1 MSRKYRVVLCLFI
14 LVLTSYSVFASWS
27 FVYES
32 WEGHPRIGS
41 SLIPTGIR
49 SGVTSDLRPIFS
61 GWETD
66 LVLLAKA
73 GFHERVLWQH
83 PVSGVLLSSSPLVFD
98 LLQFDWTIGI
108 KQNLGSKQNIFLGY
122 RGSYEQALD
131 SMVEGDVLD
140 SGTVLGIDPWFSSYG
155 GNTHYGKLSGIGTS
169 ILLSYS
175 YNQEEEL
182 FDGLAFES
190 SLFVGPKLLNTNAS
204 YLAFTAEGA
213 GALMIYQE
221 LDEKQHNLYSII
233 FRDNLQ
239 LTYTLGSHI
248 PVSVLQETS
257 LGSLVRGYGS
267 GQYPL
272 DGALANRFSLCFN
285 GPEPFTKGF
294 YPRLILFFD
303 VGYGFGQLANTSVSS
318 SAFLASTG
326 VSVTYSL
333 LSYMD
338 IGYQMAYLM
347 EESNPMQPGKTM
359 VGELVAYLH
368 F

>member
-1 MSRKYRVVLCLFI
+1 M
-14 LVLTSYSVFASWS
+14 
-27 FVYES
+27 
-32 WEGHPRIGS
+32 
-41 SLIPTGIR
+41 
-49 SGVTSDLRPIFS
+49 
-61 GWETD
+61 
-66 LVLLAKA
+66 
-73 GFHERVLWQH
+73 LWQH

-155 GNTHYGKLSGIGTS
+155 GNTHYGKLSGIGTNIS
-169 ILLSYS
+169 LSYS

-190 SLFVGPKLLNTNAS
+190 SLFLGPKLLNTNAS

-233 FRDNLQ
+233 LRDNLQ
-239 LTYTLGSHI
+239 FTYTLGSHI
-248 PVSVLQETS
+248 PVLVLQETS
-257 LGSLVRGYGS
+257 LGSMVRGYGS

-285 GPEPFTKGF
+285 GPEPFAKGF
-294 YPRLILFFD
+294 YPRLVLFFD
-303 VGYGFGQLANTSVSS
+303 VGYGFGQLVNASVSS

>member
-14 LVLTSYSVFASWS
+14 LVLSSSSVFASWS
-27 FVYES
+27 FAYDS

-41 SLIPTGIR
+41 SLVPTGIR
-49 SGVTSDLRPIFS
+49 SGAISDLKPIFS

-83 PVSGVLLSSSPLVFD
+83 PVNGSLLSSSPLIFD

-108 KQNLGSKQNIFLGY
+108 KQSLAHDQQLFLGY
-122 RGSYEQALD
+122 RGSYEKALD

-155 GNTHYGKLSGIGTS
+155 GNTLYGLLSGIGTS
-169 ILLSYS
+169 VLLSYS
-175 YNQEEEL
+175 YNHEEEL
-182 FDGLAFES
+182 LDGLAFES
-190 SLFVGPKLLNTNAS
+190 SLFIGPKLLNTNAS

-213 GALMIYQE
+213 VALMIYQE

-233 FRDNLQ
+233 LRDNLQ
-239 LTYTLGSHI
+239 FTYTLGSHI
-248 PVSVLQETS
+248 PVSFLQETS

-303 VGYGFGQLANTSVSS
+303 VGYGFGQLVNTSVSS
-318 SAFLASTG
+318 SAFLASAG

-338 IGYQMAYLM
+338 IGYQMAYLI
-347 EESNPMQPGKTM
+347 EGSNPMHPGKTM
-359 VGELVAYLH
+359 VGELIAH
-368 F
+368 IRF